1 MTTRHLK
8 IFLNVYITGSMTA
21 AAQKLYMT
29 QPSVSQAIRE
39 LEEHY
44 GVQLFERLY
53 RKLYPTQAGKQ
64 LYLYAVK
71 ILGMFDDM
79 EATMQNNILTQSLE
93 LGLFFTAGML
103 VHPWLKEFRDR
114 IPSTKVHV
122 QVWKGSELKRRLRS
136 AAIDLAIMEE
146 IHDEPD
152 LKQEIVAQD
161 RLVAVTAVDD
171 PLQRYGSITAQQ
183 LSKAPLLLREKGAGV
198 RDQFQAEMQALGLD
212 LSPQWESASSLVLLE
227 AAKHR
232 EGIAI
237 LPYQLAYPFLQRG
250 EVAELNITGINFTR
264 RMALTWHRDKFI
276 SGPMQ
281 CFMDIVRN
289 QRMPSDTK

>member
-44 GVQLFERLY
+44 GVPLFERLY

-64 LYLYAVK
+64 LFLYAEK

-79 EATMQNNILTQSLE
+79 EATMQADALPQSLE

-103 VHPWLKEFRDR
+103 VHPWLAEFRKR
-114 IPSTKVHV
+114 LPSTQIHI

-146 IHDEPD
+146 FQNEPD
-152 LKQEIVAQD
+152 LRQEIVAQD

-171 PLQRYGSITAQQ
+171 PLQRYGSITALQ
-183 LSKAPLLLREKGAGV
+183 LSQAPLLLREKGAGV
-198 RDQFQAEMQALGLD
+198 RDQFQSEMQALGLE
-212 LSPQWESASSLVLLE
+212 LTPQWESASSLVLLE

-232 EGIAI
+232 EGVAI
-237 LPYQLAYPFLQRG
+237 LPYQLAYPFLERG
-250 EVAELNITGINFTR
+250 EVAELQITDIDFTR
-264 RMALTWHRDKFI
+264 RMALTWHKDKFI

-281 CFMDIVRN
+281 CFMDIVRTH
-289 QRMPSDTK
+289 PTPPEE

>member
-8 IFLNVYITGSMTA
+8 IFLNVYIAGSMTA

-44 GVQLFERLY
+44 GVPLFERLY

-64 LYLYAVK
+64 LFLYAEK

-79 EATMQNNILTQSLE
+79 EATMQADALPQSLE

-103 VHPWLKEFRDR
+103 VHPWLAEFRKR
-114 IPSTKVHV
+114 LPSTQIHI

-146 IHDEPD
+146 FQDEPD
-152 LKQEIVAQD
+152 LRQEIVAQD

-171 PLQRYGSITAQQ
+171 PLQR
-183 LSKAPLLLREKGAGV
+183 
-198 RDQFQAEMQALGLD
+198 
-212 LSPQWESASSLVLLE
+212 
-227 AAKHR
+227 
-232 EGIAI
+232 
-237 LPYQLAYPFLQRG
+237 
-250 EVAELNITGINFTR
+250 
-264 RMALTWHRDKFI
+264 
-276 SGPMQ
+276 
-281 CFMDIVRN
+281 
-289 QRMPSDTK
+289 